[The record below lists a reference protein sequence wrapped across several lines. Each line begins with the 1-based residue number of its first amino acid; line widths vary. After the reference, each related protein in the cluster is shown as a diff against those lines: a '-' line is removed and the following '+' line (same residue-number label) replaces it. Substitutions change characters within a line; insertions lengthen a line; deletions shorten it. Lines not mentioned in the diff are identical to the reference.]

1 MPLGTDEDLTT
12 ELSSEP
18 RAMPAWASEEDEED
32 LLRTTV
38 QLSVFHEELDFRDE
52 D

>member
-1 MPLGTDEDLTT
+1 
-12 ELSSEP
+12 
-18 RAMPAWASEEDEED
+18 MPAWASEEEEDD

-38 QLSVFHEELDFRDE
+38 QLSAFNDELDFRDE